1 MPIDS
6 RSAWLEEGKWGYG
19 VMSDSIRLEKMEE
32 LFGCEDSDEA
42 LESAA
47 SKEISAGYT
56 LLYCTSQDCS
66 MMS

>member
-1 MPIDS
+1 
-6 RSAWLEEGKWGYG
+6 
-19 VMSDSIRLEKMEE
+19 MSDSIRLEKMEE

-42 LESAA
+42 LERAA